1 MQSNYT
7 PASLLKRYFAH
18 LFDII
23 ILSIITIVIGTISVV
38 IYSLFL
44 ETDEIPIPDKI
55 LEYLAYGLLFVI
67 SWLYYT
73 LMEISPRQAT
83 IGKQAMGIFV
93 TDLNGDRLSF
103 KRASLRNCCK
113 FILIFIW
120 NISSITMFCT
130 AKKQSLHDIMSRT
143 LVVQKVKN
151 YD

>member
-23 ILSIITIVIGTISVV
+23 ILSIITIVIGTIPVV

-103 KRASLRNCCK
+103 KRASLRNCSK
-113 FILIFIW
+113 IILIFLGNFTWIA
-120 NISSITMFCT
+120 IFFTSKRQ
-130 AKKQSLHDIMSRT
+130 ALHDIMSRT
-143 LVVQKVKN
+143 LVVQKIKN
-151 YD
+151 

>member
-1 MQSNYT
+1 MQSNYI
-7 PASLLKRYFAH
+7 PAGLLKRYFAH

-23 ILSIITIVIGTISVV
+23 ILSIITIVIGGILVV

-44 ETDEIPIPDKI
+44 ETDNIPDKV

-103 KRASLRNCCK
+103 KRASVRNCCK

-120 NISSITMFCT
+120 NISSVTMFFT
-130 AKKQSLHDIMSRT
+130 EKKQSLHDIMSRT

-151 YD
+151 EN

>member
-1 MQSNYT
+1 MQSNYI
-7 PASLLKRYFAH
+7 PAGLLKRYFAH

-23 ILSIITIVIGTISVV
+23 ILSIITIVIGGILVV

-44 ETDEIPIPDKI
+44 ETDKIPDKV

-93 TDLNGDRLSF
+93 TDLNGYRLSF
-103 KRASLRNCCK
+103 KRASVRNCCK

-120 NISSITMFCT
+120 NISSVTMFFT
-130 AKKQSLHDIMSRT
+130 EKKQSLHDIMSRT

-151 YD
+151 EN

>member
-1 MQSNYT
+1 MPSNYI
-7 PASLLKRYFAH
+7 PAGLLKRYFAH

-23 ILSIITIVIGTISVV
+23 ILSIITIVIGAISVV

-44 ETDEIPIPDKI
+44 ETDEIPDKI

-113 FILIFIW
+113 IILIFIW

-130 AKKQSLHDIMSRT
+130 QKKQSLHDIMSKT
-143 LVVQKVKN
+143 LVVKKIKK

>member
-1 MQSNYT
+1 MQSNYI
-7 PASLLKRYFAH
+7 PAGLLKRYFAH

-23 ILSIITIVIGTISVV
+23 ILSIITIVIGGILVV

-44 ETDEIPIPDKI
+44 ETDNIPDKV

-103 KRASLRNCCK
+103 KRASVRNCCK

-120 NISSITMFCT
+120 NISSVTMFFT
-130 AKKQSLHDIMSRT
+130 EKKQSLHDIMSRT
-143 LVVQKVKN
+143 LVVQKIKH
-151 YD
+151 

>member
-1 MQSNYT
+1 MQSNYI

-23 ILSIITIVIGTISVV
+23 ILSIITIVIGTIPVI

-113 FILIFIW
+113 FILIFI
-120 NISSITMFCT
+120 
-130 AKKQSLHDIMSRT
+130 
-143 LVVQKVKN
+143 
-151 YD
+151 

>member
-44 ETDEIPIPDKI
+44 ETDEIPDKI
-55 LEYLAYGLLFVI
+55 PEYLASGLLFVI

-120 NISSITMFCT
+120 NISSVTMFFT
-130 AKKQSLHDIMSRT
+130 TKKQSLHDIMSKT
-143 LVVQKVKN
+143 LVVQKIKN
-151 YD
+151 